1 MKILR
6 FSFIVIFVSFIAS
19 SFFLTSCKED
29 VPPKAIITVYK
40 LDPNGN
46 QLPVSNCEVTLDPPA
61 DATQPD
67 LLEYTSK
74 PKLTD
79 IHGQVEYEFKYEGII
94 PVIAK
99 KGDGAESCGKGVIIL
114 KINEIYEESIRLS
127 ACYDK

>member
-1 MKILR
+1 MKIYKY
-6 FSFIVIFVSFIAS
+6 SFLVIFVSFI
-19 SFFLTSCKED
+19 FGGLLLTSCEED
-29 VPPKAIITVYK
+29 TNPKAVIFVYK

-79 IHGQVEYEFKYEGII
+79 IHGMVEYDFKYEGII
-94 PVIAK
+94 PVKAQ
-99 KGDGAESCGKGVIIL
+99 KGDGAESCGQGVIIL
-114 KINEIYEESIRLS
+114 KVNEVYEESIRLS
-127 ACYDK
+127 ACYD